1 LLVTLIFII
10 KKIQLDIFLRNWEEY
25 GDRIIPEEK
34 IKEIQVALK
43 RSSPWSQAKASGR
56 AYLPAGEAIV
66 AFERIQKAFQEKNI
80 YILDLGEIEAF
91 DKSIGGHGPKWVN
104 HVLEKDL
111 INAGELEEAR
121 KFGKNNILNI

>member
-1 LLVTLIFII
+1 M
-10 KKIQLDIFLRNWEEY
+10 
-25 GDRIIPEEK
+25 
-34 IKEIQVALK
+34 
-43 RSSPWSQAKASGR
+43 
-56 AYLPAGEAIV
+56 